1 MRCEKRA
8 FFISISF
15 KRTFVANYQML
26 RITQFLPQKLRAR
39 YIFFLRISS
48 LPSPISINLRP
59 KNIWDKYS
67 PYSSISSLGY
77 RVHIFPLCFTKVLT
91 GHFSYVVISIDH
103 SRDIHIYFVQLL
115 LTAGKRS
122 FRMSSQISSNQKLM
136 IFYLFFLYRHQGN
149 GEQE

>member
-1 MRCEKRA
+1 MKKRA
-8 FFISISF
+8 FPISNCF

-26 RITQFLPQKLRAR
+26 RITQFLPQKLRAH

-122 FRMSSQISSNQKLM
+122 FRMSSQILSSQKILTL
-136 IFYLFFLYRHQGN
+136 YLFFLYRY
-149 GEQE
+149 